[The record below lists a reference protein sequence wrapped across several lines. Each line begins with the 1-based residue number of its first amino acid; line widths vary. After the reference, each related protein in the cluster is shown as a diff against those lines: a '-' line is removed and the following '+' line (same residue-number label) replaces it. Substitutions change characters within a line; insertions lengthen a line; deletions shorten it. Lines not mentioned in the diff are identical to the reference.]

1 MHPLP
6 VMNAFRTKAY
16 FSSEIVVEKVENK
29 WLRCYGDRKITRL
42 SPAWAAEF
50 KASLKMKKN
59 LGMVAHIF
67 HSSMHEPDAGEML

>member
-29 WLRCYGDRKITRL
+29 WLRCVIPTTGDR
-42 SPAWAAEF
+42 E
-50 KASLKMKKN
+50 
-59 LGMVAHIF
+59 
-67 HSSMHEPDAGEML
+67 AGKSQG

>member
-16 FSSEIVVEKVENK
+16 FSSETVVEKVENK
-29 WLRCYGDRKITRL
+29 WLRCCSNYWGQGGRKITRL

-50 KASLKMKKN
+50 KASLKIKKN

-67 HSSMHEPDAGEML
+67 HSNIHE